1 MVVSPLKFCAS
12 GAPWMTD
19 LVACIRDSMSS
30 LGFINSC
37 YPMLSSWGVR
47 DEDVLVHSLGCSA
60 WNQLGHELN
69 FMAVTECPAPMTHS
83 ADIRPD
89 STWFNLENRTPD
101 VLIEFERFDG
111 TDRGQRKLDE
121 KLCNLL
127 EASMRWGDSP
137 SVLILSAWSKGVVSA
152 PNKERFLERCT
163 RGFKSAAGVQ
173 VPPIRNTVV
182 LFSRFIFEIEG
193 RASLLLN
200 QVRCER
206 LL

>member
-1 MVVSPLKFCAS
+1 MVASPLRFCAS
-12 GAPWMTD
+12 GVPWMTE
-19 LVACIRDSMSS
+19 LVARISDSMTS
-30 LGFINSC
+30 LGFIDSC

-60 WNQLGHELN
+60 WNQLGHELG
-69 FMAVTECPAPMTHS
+69 FMAVTECPAPMTHG

-89 STWFNLENRTPD
+89 STWFSREQRIPD

-127 EASMRWGDSP
+127 EASMRWEDTP

-152 PNKERFLERCT
+152 PNKERFLERCQ

-173 VPPIRNTVV
+173 VPPIRNTAV

-200 QVRCER
+200 QMRCER